1 MERGV
6 GMGDELSDGTAMS
19 SKGCRCEITVAT
31 MALATY
37 IAPAEAPDVSAA
49 ERIKTTGENSMPVIS
64 WEGGKLSSEQKKE
77 LVKRLTEVAVEVTK
91 VPAQF
96 HIVLIREQED
106 GNLGV
111 AGETVEDLKARMAA
125 K

>member
-1 MERGV
+1 
-6 GMGDELSDGTAMS
+6 
-19 SKGCRCEITVAT
+19 
-31 MALATY
+31 
-37 IAPAEAPDVSAA
+37 
-49 ERIKTTGENSMPVIS
+49 MPVIS
-64 WEGGKLSSEQKKE
+64 WEGGALSKEQKKE
-77 LVKRLTEVAVEVTK
+77 LIRRFTEVAAEVTK

-111 AGETVEDLKARMAA
+111 AGETVEELKARMAP